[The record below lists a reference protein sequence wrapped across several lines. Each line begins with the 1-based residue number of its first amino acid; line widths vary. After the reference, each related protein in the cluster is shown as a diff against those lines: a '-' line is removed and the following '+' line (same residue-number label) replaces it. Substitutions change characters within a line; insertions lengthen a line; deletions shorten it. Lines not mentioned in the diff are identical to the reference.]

1 MTMVVPSMLTRPS
14 AGARVPTSCGSLARQ
29 SGIISA
35 MSKDWMKFYYAS
47 PEPDRLPAELRAIAT
62 RGVPEEPTDLV
73 VATFLGLIMKAH
85 PERIASWIT
94 ELGDLEGIWRT
105 TLHLAVSSSGT
116 PEGRACLQQ
125 AGVTPD
131 QLPPAIDAL
140 RHPIDQPVVLD
151 MLWAHYYATG
161 DAAPVR
167 RIISVLEHLDDRGA
181 AAQLRET
188 KQGPEDQARAMR
200 DALFQAAEQSL
211 LTLMQEHAPL
221 FALCERIFREEDL
234 RPNERICLAIIFEK
248 VDPAAW
254 HVQID
259 AVTNKASVTRN
270 PRNMDASIS
279 SDHEAFRVVTSGFY
293 RNPDAQLAAGALR
306 HWLRLLTLSDE
317 EQEARMM
324 VLFYMFARI
333 SQVSEA
339 ARDAFAPILRAFE
352 GPHAE
357 LVQQLL
363 QVTSDS
369 TFPNAV
375 QAPIKDCGFL
385 DLLWGEFFVTGQAA
399 PLERIFSTLDWD
411 DRVRQRLEAW
421 LHKTSLFSGSKRRA
435 AASTLASAGIVVDL
449 ERKVIVS
456 TGDLDCLCFSIA
468 EQHVPIFK
476 MLPFELTDAEV
487 TALATK
493 AAALWSLRL
502 NARDHEKVA
511 EVCRIEAQRP
521 GGPARLRATEAASND
536 ARPFAL

>member
-1 MTMVVPSMLTRPS
+1 MTDVAAQCWLGDL
-14 AGARVPTSCGSLARQ
+14 ASCHG
-29 SGIISA
+29 

-47 PEPDRLPAELRAIAT
+47 PEPDRLPAELRAIAK
-62 RGVPEEPTDLV
+62 RGEPEEHMHLV

-85 PERIASWIT
+85 PERIATWIT

-105 TLHLAVSSSGT
+105 TLHLAVLSSGT

-188 KQGPEDQARAMR
+188 KQGPEDQALAMR
-200 DALFQAAEQSL
+200 DALFQAAEGSL
-211 LTLMQEHAPL
+211 LSLMQEHAPL
-221 FALCERIFREEDL
+221 FALCERIFEDADL
-234 RPNERICLAIIFEK
+234 GPNERICLAIIFEN

-259 AVTNKASVTRN
+259 PVTSKASVTRK
-270 PRNMDASIS
+270 PRNMDASVS
-279 SDHEAFRVVTSGFY
+279 SDHEAFRVVTTGYY

-306 HWLRLLTLSDE
+306 HWLRLLIMSDKRQKAARDE
-317 EQEARMM
+317 RQEACRI
-324 VLFYMFARI
+324 VQFYVFARI

-339 ARDAFAPILRAFE
+339 ARDAFEPILRAFE
-352 GPHAE
+352 GPHAD

-363 QVTSDS
+363 QVASDP

-375 QAPIKDCGFL
+375 QAPIEDRGFL

-421 LHKTSLFSGSKRRA
+421 LHKRSLFSGSKRRA

-449 ERKVIVS
+449 ECKVIVS

-476 MLPFELTDAEV
+476 MLPFDLTDAEV